1 MLPCRRRLSPRP
13 NVWRLRTRSELWGRL
28 QIIRFTLTMRSDLG
42 LLAHD
47 FVIATAS
54 NVFIFV
60 SPKNSLVKLDFMLYK
75 QKKKKLNDEKKH
87 VHLS

>member
-1 MLPCRRRLSPRP
+1 
-13 NVWRLRTRSELWGRL
+13 
-28 QIIRFTLTMRSDLG
+28 MRSDLG

-60 SPKNSLVKLDFMLYK
+60 SHKNSLVKLDFMLYK
-75 QKKKKLNDEKKH
+75 QKQKKLNDEKKH